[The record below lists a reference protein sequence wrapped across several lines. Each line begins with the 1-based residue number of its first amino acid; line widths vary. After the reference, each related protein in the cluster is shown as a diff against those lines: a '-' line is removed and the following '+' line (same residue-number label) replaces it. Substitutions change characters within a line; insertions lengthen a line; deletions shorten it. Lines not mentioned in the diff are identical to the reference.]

1 MGSAAGEGLER
12 SPGSTAESRARASP
26 VHRARPVKAHPSMLP
41 LVGLGLTVGNEGLGD
56 SVHPRLS
63 LQILSPNS

>member
-1 MGSAAGEGLER
+1 MGSAAGGGL
-12 SPGSTAESRARASP
+12 ARSP

-41 LVGLGLTVGNEGLGD
+41 LVGLGLTVGNEGVGD
-56 SVHPRLS
+56 SVHPHLP